1 MLNEKVRCEKRQMI
15 PKNKYLSWKDRKK
28 KINRSVERKRE
39 REREIRTGTLIW
51 KQNSVDREEER
62 LRKSEDRQV
71 TQFCVRERKRE

>member
-15 PKNKYLSWKDRKK
+15 PKNKYLSCKYRKK
-28 KINRSVERKRE
+28 KINRSVERK

>member
-39 REREIRTGTLIW
+39 RERDKNWDTHLEA
-51 KQNSVDREEER
+51 K
-62 LRKSEDRQV
+62 
-71 TQFCVRERKRE
+71 